1 MLVDM
6 TLPLEEGMQLFPGL
20 PSFESERSVSD
31 ETGAIT
37 RRFASSTH
45 QGTHVDAPR
54 HYVPD
59 GPTLGDLGLDRWF
72 GAATVVDLRDRR
84 GEPIDAEALAASGV
98 DTEPGDRLL
107 LLTGDVDHRFGDR
120 DFFEEAAHLTVSGA
134 EWLVDR
140 EPALVGNDFLTEA
153 LTDPERPV
161 HHTLLEAGV
170 PVVEYL
176 CEADAVA
183 DHDSVE
189 FTCLPLNAPAFEASP
204 VRAVAR
210 TDGGDP

>member
-1 MLVDM
+1 MRVDM
-6 TLPLEEGMQLFPGL
+6 TLPLEDGMQLFPGL

-54 HYVPD
+54 HYDPE
-59 GPTLGDLGLDRWF
+59 GPTLGSLGLDRWF
-72 GAATVVDLRDRR
+72 GPATVLDLRAAR
-84 GEPIDAEALAASGV
+84 GEPIDAATLDAAAA
-98 DTEPGDRLL
+98 DPEPGDRLL
-107 LLTGDVDHRFGDR
+107 LLTGDVDHRFGDE
-120 DFFEEAAHLTVSGA
+120 DFFAEAAHLTPSAA

-153 LTDPERPV
+153 LDDPDRPV
-161 HHTLLEAGV
+161 HRTLLGGGV

-176 CEADAVA
+176 CSADAVA
-183 DHDSVE
+183 DHDRVD
-189 FTCLPLNAPAFEASP
+189 FTCLPLHAPGFEAAP

-210 TDGGDP
+210 TDG